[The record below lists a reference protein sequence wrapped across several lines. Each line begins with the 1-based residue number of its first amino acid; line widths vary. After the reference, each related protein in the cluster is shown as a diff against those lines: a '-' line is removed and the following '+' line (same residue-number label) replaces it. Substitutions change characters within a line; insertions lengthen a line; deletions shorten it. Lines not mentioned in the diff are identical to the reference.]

1 MSSQLEAKKLPE
13 WRPKLL
19 FHRLMLPMWLQQ
31 NEAVEWNFGALD
43 TQASNETRVVI
54 KQDTSDWENI
64 FRILL
69 IPEEALEDEADVT
82 VKMRVGV
89 AQPDT
94 RQDRDPMCF
103 MISDKDKSIGMQLM
117 DREQYTT
124 IGPYRAVE
132 GTSGRKL
139 DATVS
144 NEGNIPSTA
153 TTNPDQFELSFKPS
167 EMMGTA
173 YCAID
178 GGHKIIAQYGKS
190 LRLKKGLW
198 FEMYRSESTQRY
210 EISYIEITVY
220 EDSKPPKN

>member
-1 MSSQLEAKKLPE
+1 MGDSLQAKKRPE

-19 FHRLMLPMWLQQ
+19 FHRLMFPMWLQQ
-31 NEAVEWNFGALD
+31 SKAVEWNFGALD
-43 TQASNETRVVI
+43 TQESNETRVII

-69 IPEEALEDEADVT
+69 IPEEALEDEADIT

-89 AQPDT
+89 AQPGE
-94 RQDRDPMCF
+94 DRDPICF

-117 DREQYTT
+117 AQEQYGTV
-124 IGPYRAVE
+124 GPYRAVE
-132 GTSGRKL
+132 GASGRKL
-139 DATVS
+139 DATVID
-144 NEGNIPSTA
+144 EGTIKSDA

-178 GGHKIIAQYGKS
+178 GGHKIIAQYGKT

-198 FEMYRSESTQRY
+198 FEMYRSESRQRY
-210 EISYIEITVY
+210 EINYIEITVY